1 MSEHLVIIR
10 MKLWLE
16 WIFKE
21 FILLRNIT
29 GDGHRHITTAG
40 PRQTV
45 EKKPPFFKS

>member
-1 MSEHLVIIR
+1 MSEHLVIIL

-29 GDGHRHITTAG
+29 GDGHRHITIAD
-40 PRQTV
+40 PRQPV
-45 EKKPPFFKS
+45 EKKPPFF